1 MVEWLSQQRSNSAE
15 VRKLSDHAAKVVQKL
30 ENPKVLQ
37 QEQRNVAVPIRNTSI
52 AKQTCRVKTTIQEIT
67 KTHERN
73 IPHSYAVTKIEMLDL
88 RPSISLA
95 PTHQVSKTRDIG
107 LAKLLYGIEKSYDLG
122 KKILDESQKY
132 IPHSYELTKIEML
145 DLKPSISLE
154 PMQIGVTTPSIGLA
168 KLLYGI
174 EKSYDSGK
182 KNLDESQ
189 KYIPHSYEVTKIE
202 MLDLKSSISLAP
214 TPEMDKPLNVGLAKL
229 LYGIEKSYASG
240 KKK

>member
-52 AKQTCRVKTTIQEIT
+52 DEQTYRVKTTIQEIT
-67 KTHERN
+67 KTYERN
-73 IPHSYAVTKIEMLDL
+73 IPHSYEVTKIEMLDLKPSISLTPTPEMDKPLNVGLAKLLYGIEKSYDPGKKILDESQKYSPHSYEVTKIEMLDL

-107 LAKLLYGIEKSYDLG
+107 LAKLLYGIEKSYD
-122 KKILDESQKY
+122 
-132 IPHSYELTKIEML
+132 P
-145 DLKPSISLE
+145 
-154 PMQIGVTTPSIGLA
+154 
-168 KLLYGI
+168 
-174 EKSYDSGK
+174 GK

-189 KYIPHSYEVTKIE
+189 KLQQRS
-202 MLDLKSSISLAP
+202 
-214 TPEMDKPLNVGLAKL
+214 KPLKNIIYETSICRLAFTKT
-229 LYGIEKSYASG
+229 E
-240 KKK
+240 